1 MPDAATAASADPPSE
16 ATALPLSSGSG
27 YDHPDLS
34 PDEFQPEDSPA
45 VLSTIPSNVH
55 SSGPERGWKPSDCC
69 RKENSPSH
77 ITGYPAR
84 QPDHNPVKP
93 MVGSKK
99 RHIGL
104 RKVQHNAPLFF
115 SRRHDCRCIPPV
127 VLHCNRCDPDLHS
140 SVQFRTFCALEQ
152 VWDQPVG
159 HSQCSCHD
167 DSSRCAIAR

>member
-45 VLSTIPSNVH
+45 VLSTIPSNLH
-55 SSGPERGWKPSDCC
+55 SSGPERGWKSSDCC

-84 QPDHNPVKP
+84 QKDHNPVKP

-104 RKVQHNAPLFF
+104 RKVQHNAPLSKNTPPVQTLVKKLAPVSKPVLNERQEERVLQERVLIPQTDFAKRF
-115 SRRHDCRCIPPV
+115 LLSRRQ
-127 VLHCNRCDPDLHS
+127 L
-140 SVQFRTFCALEQ
+140 
-152 VWDQPVG
+152 
-159 HSQCSCHD
+159 
-167 DSSRCAIAR
+167 